1 MGSRTTLIC
10 TNCHER
16 RFPQSFPVNSSG
28 QRPPRWAVCFPCRE
42 GIRDQLL
49 WLRKHMR
56 TWSEVG
62 RFVGIYDAH
71 RLRYVAMLQWPRLDI
86 REAITGAVDRV
97 KGRIAEAKGN
107 HAPRRSCVPDASR
120 RSGETPAQK
129 PDMWGCDERISPNN
143 QRRVG
148 RPRRHLG

>member
-86 REAITGAVDRV
+86 REAIIGAVERV
-97 KGRIAEAKGN
+97 KGRLAEARAQGN
-107 HAPRRSCVPDASR
+107 HTPRRPCGRCASPLE
-120 RSGETPAQK
+120 SYESLWCT
-129 PDMWGCDERISPNN
+129 GCITA
-143 QRRVG
+143 VG
-148 RPRRHLG
+148 RKSCPTVSHVGVR

>member
-16 RFPQSFPVNSSG
+16 RFPQSFPANSVG
-28 QRPPRWAVCFPCRE
+28 QRPPRWAVCFPCRK
-42 GIRDQLL
+42 GVRDQLL

-107 HAPRRSCVPDASR
+107 HAPRLSCGRCASPME
-120 RSGETPAQK
+120 SYENLWCT
-129 PDMWGCDERISPNN
+129 GCIAA
-143 QRRVG
+143 VG
-148 RPRRHLG
+148 RNSCPEARHVGVR